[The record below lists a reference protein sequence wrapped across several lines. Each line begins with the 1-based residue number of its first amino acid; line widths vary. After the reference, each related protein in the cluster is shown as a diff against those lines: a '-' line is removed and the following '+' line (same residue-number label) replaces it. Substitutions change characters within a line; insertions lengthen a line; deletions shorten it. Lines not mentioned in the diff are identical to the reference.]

1 MLAYNDYSILTTNKC
16 NKITIGEK
24 ILIGTGNDK
33 ARYQH
38 IDIGCDGNKLVGT
51 TTTQILNA
59 IKGLSTQESIDK
71 DVNEKFNIGLNILSK
86 GGGKISKTKL
96 HKKTSKKRKSKK
108 VSLKKVSLKKV
119 SLKKGVN
126 SKKTS
131 LKRTNINKKSSKK
144 TRKRS
149 TKRTTKR
156 NIKKD

>member
-108 VSLKKVSLKKV
+108 VSLKKVSLKK
-119 SLKKGVN
+119 GVN